1 MGNVSTDLFLV
12 VVHLRVFI
20 LTCLYLFVSWNT
32 CRERLTLMQ
41 PVQQLGVI
49 SNPAIGQLSLLQ
61 KEAPISSIA
70 AGVYPM
76 AAQQAI
82 APMAAQQANA
92 FPQQMSLGVQQG
104 FPNHHGSNLPLN
116 PPEQKPPQTAVN
128 GINHNDYK
136 FVFNNSSVGL
146 AIASLGGAFID
157 CNSIFCHLSEY
168 TKEEVCAMTIFN
180 MTSRQDLQH
189 AFDLISQMITPTL
202 DGTEREEKSSIVL
215 RGAMKNRQDLGL
227 SISLIKG
234 DHGIAKCFSV
244 TLVRV
249 LSNETTRQDTTVSV
263 EMELPQ
269 ISNKQQMNVGFGA
282 SPAYTAG

>member
-1 MGNVSTDLFLV
+1 M
-12 VVHLRVFI
+12 HLRVFF
-20 LTCLYLFVSWNT
+20 LTCVYLFVSCNT
-32 CRERLTLMQ
+32 SRERLTLMQ
-41 PVQQLGVI
+41 QVQQLGVI
-49 SNPAIGQLSLLQ
+49 SNPAIGHLSLLQ
-61 KEAPISSIA
+61 KEAPISSVA

-82 APMAAQQANA
+82 A

-104 FPNHHGSNLPLN
+104 FPNHHGGTLPLN
-116 PPEQKPPQTAVN
+116 PPEPEPPQTAVN

-249 LSNETTRQDTTVSV
+249 LSNETTRQDTTASV

-269 ISNKQQMNVGFGA
+269 IPNKQQMNVGFGA
-282 SPAYTAG
+282 SPAYTSG

>member
-1 MGNVSTDLFLV
+1 M
-12 VVHLRVFI
+12 HLRVFF
-20 LTCLYLFVSWNT
+20 LTCVYLFVSCNT
-32 CRERLTLMQ
+32 SRERLTLMQ
-41 PVQQLGVI
+41 QVQQLGVI
-49 SNPAIGQLSLLQ
+49 SNPAIGHLSLLQ
-61 KEAPISSIA
+61 KEAPISSVA

-82 APMAAQQANA
+82 A

-104 FPNHHGSNLPLN
+104 FPNHHGGTLPLN
-116 PPEQKPPQTAVN
+116 PPEPEPPQTAVN
-128 GINHNDYK
+128 GINHSDYK
-136 FVFNNSSVGL
+136 FVFNNSSVGM
-146 AIASLGGAFID
+146 AIASLGGAFTD
-157 CNSIFCHLSEY
+157 CNPIFCHLSEY

-202 DGTEREEKSSIVL
+202 DGTAKGDEKPSIVL
-215 RGAMKNRQDLGL
+215 RGAMKNRSDLGL

-234 DHGIAKCFSV
+234 EHGVAKCFSV
-244 TLVRV
+244 TLVRI
-249 LSNETTRQDTTVSV
+249 LSMENTRQDTTVSI

-269 ISNKQQMNVGFGA
+269 VSNKQQKNIGFGV

>member
-1 MGNVSTDLFLV
+1 M
-12 VVHLRVFI
+12 HLRVFF
-20 LTCLYLFVSWNT
+20 LTCVYLFVSCNT
-32 CRERLTLMQ
+32 SRERLTLMQ
-41 PVQQLGVI
+41 QVQQLGVI
-49 SNPAIGQLSLLQ
+49 SNPAIGHLSLLQ
-61 KEAPISSIA
+61 KEASISSVA

-82 APMAAQQANA
+82 A

-104 FPNHHGSNLPLN
+104 FPNHHGGTLPLN
-116 PPEQKPPQTAVN
+116 PPEPEPPQTAVN

-249 LSNETTRQDTTVSV
+249 LSNETTRQDTTASV

-269 ISNKQQMNVGFGA
+269 IPNKQQMNVGFGA
-282 SPAYTAG
+282 SPAYTSG

>member
-1 MGNVSTDLFLV
+1 
-12 VVHLRVFI
+12 
-20 LTCLYLFVSWNT
+20 
-32 CRERLTLMQ
+32 MQ
-41 PVQQLGVI
+41 QVQQLGVI
-49 SNPAIGQLSLLQ
+49 ANPAIGHLTLLQ
-61 KEAPISSIA
+61 KEAPINPVA
-70 AGVYPM
+70 AGLYPM
-76 AAQQAI
+76 AAQQAV
-82 APMAAQQANA
+82 A
-92 FPQQMSLGVQQG
+92 FPQQMSLGVVQQG
-104 FPNHHGSNLPLN
+104 FPNHGGTLPLN
-116 PPEQKPPQTAVN
+116 PLEQEPPQTAVN
-128 GINHNDYK
+128 AINHNDYEY
-136 FVFNNSSVGL
+136 VFNNSSVGL

-202 DGTEREEKSSIVL
+202 DGTDKGEEKSSIVL
-215 RGAMKNRQDLGL
+215 RGAMKNRHDLGL

-249 LSNETTRQDTTVSV
+249 LSMETARQDSTVSV
-263 EMELPQ
+263 GMELPQ
-269 ISNKQQMNVGFGA
+269 ISNKQQKNVGFGA

>member
-1 MGNVSTDLFLV
+1 MGNVSTDLFLLV
-12 VVHLRVFI
+12 MHLRVFV
-20 LTCLYLFVSWNT
+20 LTCVYLFVSWKPLL
-32 CRERLTLMQ
+32 RERLTLMQ
-41 PVQQLGVI
+41 QVQQLGAI
-49 SNPAIGQLSLLQ
+49 SNPAIGQVSLLQ
-61 KEAPISSIA
+61 KEASISSVA
-70 AGVYPM
+70 AGMYPM
-76 AAQQAI
+76 AAQKAI
-82 APMAAQQANA
+82 A
-92 FPQQMSLGVQQG
+92 FPQQMLLGVQQG
-104 FPNHHGSNLPLN
+104 FPNHQGCTLPLN
-116 PPEQKPPQTAVN
+116 PPEQEPPQTAVN

-189 AFDLISQMITPTL
+189 AFDLISQMITPIL
-202 DGTEREEKSSIVL
+202 DGIEREEKSSIVL
-215 RGAMKNRQDLGL
+215 RGAMKNRHDLGL

-249 LSNETTRQDTTVSV
+249 LSNESARQDTTVSV
-263 EMELPQ
+263 EMESPQ
-269 ISNKQQMNVGFGA
+269 ISSKQQLNVGFGA